1 MLRLRLATPFLICA
15 LPLAL
20 VACGE
25 KAVSDPRAGLT
36 RVRVAVVQPATPSSR
51 AFTGTVAARVQ
62 SDLGFRVPGK
72 VLERLVDA
80 GQTVK
85 RGQVLMRIDSVDLG
99 LAAQAQAEAVLAAR
113 ARAHQTADDEARYR
127 DLRGTGAISAS
138 AYDQIKA
145 AADTARAQLSA
156 AEAQARVALNASRY
170 AELVADGDGVVVE
183 TLAEP
188 GQVVAAGQVVVRLA
202 HAGQREALIQLPET
216 LRPAIGSVAQA
227 SLFGKEGVEVVARLR
242 QLSSAADR
250 LTRTFEARY
259 VLDGDLAQAPLG
271 STVVI
276 RVHDRG
282 TPSAG
287 SFNVPLASLY
297 DPGQGP
303 GVWVI
308 RGEPARVSWQRVA
321 VERLDDASAQVT
333 GKLKQGDRIVALGA
347 HLLREDQEVQGL
359 DGVATAAAQGARP

>member
-99 LAAQAQAEAVLAAR
+99 LAAQAQAEAVVAAR

-138 AYDQIKA
+138 AKP
-145 AADTARAQLSA
+145 
-156 AEAQARVALNASRY
+156 SR
-170 AELVADGDGVVVE
+170 
-183 TLAEP
+183 
-188 GQVVAAGQVVVRLA
+188 
-202 HAGQREALIQLPET
+202 
-216 LRPAIGSVAQA
+216 RPS
-227 SLFGKEGVEVVARLR
+227 R
-242 QLSSAADR
+242 
-250 LTRTFEARY
+250 
-259 VLDGDLAQAPLG
+259 
-271 STVVI
+271 
-276 RVHDRG
+276 
-282 TPSAG
+282 
-287 SFNVPLASLY
+287 
-297 DPGQGP
+297 
-303 GVWVI
+303 
-308 RGEPARVSWQRVA
+308 
-321 VERLDDASAQVT
+321 
-333 GKLKQGDRIVALGA
+333 
-347 HLLREDQEVQGL
+347 
-359 DGVATAAAQGARP
+359 